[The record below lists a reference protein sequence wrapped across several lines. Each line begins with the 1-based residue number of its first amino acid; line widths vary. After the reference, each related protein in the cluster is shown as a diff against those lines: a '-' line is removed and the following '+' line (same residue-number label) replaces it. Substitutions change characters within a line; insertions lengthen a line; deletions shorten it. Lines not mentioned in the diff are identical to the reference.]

1 VKRRPTQ
8 QELEEQLHSYFAGTP
23 RLSAP
28 PSLLGVLDQLP
39 DHPAAGSSRVRYP
52 AGLRLAGAGL
62 VALAVVALVGL
73 PMLMS
78 KAPQVQPVGNSPT
91 AGASAAASVGH
102 PVPTARSSM
111 SSGASSAQPTPTE
124 TGPSGIYVDYSQ
136 SIRADQSGS
145 LTVSSP
151 DTLQCT
157 VVVHSGAQ
165 TFQTMTGFNIP
176 ARTAE
181 SVSYGVP
188 DSFTGTASLKLT
200 CAHANDP
207 SRAKDSWDLP
217 FTVTA
222 GRAWSLHAAIADTHP
237 ADGYSFGYT
246 SSVDAA
252 CTLLITFPADTV
264 TSVAATSSTTFQA
277 REGVP
282 GVVANPIPGSPATG
296 TATWHTTCVD
306 GRGKTHEDT
315 GTFGIL

>member
-39 DHPAAGSSRVRYP
+39 DHPAASPSSVRYP
-52 AGLRLAGAGL
+52 VGLRLAAAGL
-62 VALAVVALVGL
+62 VAVAVVALIGV

-78 KAPQVQPVGNSPT
+78 KAPQVPPVGKSPSV
-91 AGASAAASVGH
+91 GASAAASIGH
-102 PVPTARSSM
+102 PLITSQPSISRSQSPI
-111 SSGASSAQPTPTE
+111 QPAPTE
-124 TGPSGIYVDYSQ
+124 IGPSGIYVDYSQ

-151 DTLQCT
+151 DTLQCS

-165 TFQTMTGFNIP
+165 TFQAMTGFNVP
-176 ARTAE
+176 ARTAQ
-181 SVSYGVP
+181 SVSFGVN
-188 DSFTGTASLKLT
+188 DSFAGTAYLKLT
-200 CAHANDP
+200 CAHANEP
-207 SRAKDSWDLP
+207 SRSKDSWDLP

-222 GRAWSLHAAIADTHP
+222 ARAWSLQAAIADTHA
-237 ADGYSFGYT
+237 ADGYNFGYT
-246 SSVDAA
+246 SSVDAT
-252 CTLLITFPADTV
+252 CTLLITYPADTA
-264 TSVAATSSTTFQA
+264 TAVAATSTASFQA

-282 GVVANPIPGSPATG
+282 GIVANPIPGSPATG
-296 TATWHTTCVD
+296 SATWHTTCVD

-315 GTFGIL
+315 GAFGIL